1 MNRDVFR
8 SSVIDDVFTTNE
20 LPGYEKAFEETDGG
34 GYISL
39 KANRVF
45 GLRSGEWTPANESQ
59 YRYDVAWEKRD
70 KGFDLSKDEQSRLA
84 QGNPNVRSTY
94 TPRKP
99 IVSGSKADGKNYN
112 DIVLDK
118 FALVPLSYRI
128 LKEINA
134 DSNALKL
141 YEKMQRDDVDY
152 VVYSTG
158 RKVGAGTP
166 SSLYNED
173 GSFNMDSFEEINN
186 IPFSIMG
193 VQTEVP
199 SKDTPLVT
207 RGSQITKLAT
217 LDFLEAGMPIDFM
230 SDEKDFDKRF
240 VQWIGLSEDQKLTE
254 SKLYASIKKNQDLL
268 IAKTEAGYQTLLKK
282 LGIKQTIVNGKKAFV
297 LGDVDKLVDTL
308 RDEILKREV
317 NENITDALN
326 GFEQG
331 DVVLEATPAYQQIR
345 NILYSIADKTVV
357 RPKISG
363 GMKVQIPSTLLESN
377 RVEAK
382 EINGKKVYASDVLKF
397 YTNKDGERV
406 CEIMV
411 GRWFKS
417 DKTDAELIK
426 YFNET
431 PEGQKVLQ
439 GIAFRIPTQKQNS
452 IDVFKIAK
460 FLPEEFG
467 DSVVIPSA
475 LVKKVGSDFDIDKLS
490 IYLKNTY
497 VDSRGN
503 INAVPYF
510 GMGEEAKAKIADM
523 FDKGEFL
530 SKEQAIQLDRYI
542 AEEKERE
549 FDLNSP
555 EAKLIRD
562 IFPEAFTDEAF
573 AKEFVADL
581 AKNGMK
587 EGIVDNMYVK
597 SLENEYIQSLQ
608 DLVSD
613 ELNFDNLIKPNSADQ
628 LKGLAKDINSKLGKP
643 EIDYSS
649 VGNMLSRSFMS
660 SLRQAFVSGKYAIG
674 IAAVSQ
680 TNHAQN
686 QRAVIYVDA
695 DRLKSNKIS
704 DTDKKWLG
712 DGEIK
717 LKEYNSVMANGKKR
731 PSLSMVKN
739 AASEYISDIIGQF
752 IDGYVDISKGPW
764 IMELGA
770 TPNVASTWLF
780 LTKIGV
786 PIKTTAYFMN
796 QPIVRDYLRTIESAG
811 YSWLF
816 IDNFV
821 NDMMDIYTPQ
831 EDISVTELPTETDLG
846 KMIGKKTKELDNTQK
861 AQQQLILQ
869 EFLKY
874 AKMAEH
880 LFQVTQGSNFDT
892 ATINDPYLVFK
903 KQMQLK
909 KAQNTIISSVDDIL
923 DKSFV
928 GPLKDI
934 IYDIR
939 DAFSTILISDRPSTD
954 PSKISVRDVMEA
966 VLAPYTD
973 LNDRDFVKTSQKA
986 VADLFDWAV
995 QTNTKLNNYV
1005 ASSLLG
1011 TETQESAGKKIIE
1024 YRDKVLKDE
1033 SHPLHNNLIINSLK
1047 LDTGSK
1053 NNKPDNLYIAGRDNK
1068 VYDQNQIINS
1078 FRELRDELN
1087 NEGSDLYDR
1096 LVRLAI
1102 IQSGTTTSPISFT
1115 SLLPYKDFKEYYNNT
1130 LSQLENIP
1138 NLEDFYNLNVFERNN
1153 WNNTDVVPFKSF
1165 SLFKSKSGKWLNPNI
1180 QFVANKLRNAMTKAD
1195 IPKVI
1200 NISQFSREGAS
1211 DFVVYTWENRIS
1223 KADKAKAKR
1232 KGDRSYINK
1241 GLFQKVYH
1249 INEDGVREPLM
1260 QVSEYKGKVYK
1271 NFVYKHI
1278 NAWGDSFRANEFYN
1292 FIRPSVLDNDFIK
1305 VEEKFDET
1313 GKKISSAEVS
1323 DDVISSILTT
1333 GTFTEPKIETGTELT
1348 TEDFKC
1354 K

>member
-1 MNRDVFR
+1 
-8 SSVIDDVFTTNE
+8 
-20 LPGYEKAFEETDGG
+20 
-34 GYISL
+34 
-39 KANRVF
+39 
-45 GLRSGEWTPANESQ
+45 
-59 YRYDVAWEKRD
+59 
-70 KGFDLSKDEQSRLA
+70 
-84 QGNPNVRSTY
+84 
-94 TPRKP
+94 
-99 IVSGSKADGKNYN
+99 
-112 DIVLDK
+112 
-118 FALVPLSYRI
+118 
-128 LKEINA
+128 
-134 DSNALKL
+134 
-141 YEKMQRDDVDY
+141 
-152 VVYSTG
+152 
-158 RKVGAGTP
+158 
-166 SSLYNED
+166 
-173 GSFNMDSFEEINN
+173 
-186 IPFSIMG
+186 
-193 VQTEVP
+193 
-199 SKDTPLVT
+199 
-207 RGSQITKLAT
+207 
-217 LDFLEAGMPIDFM
+217 
-230 SDEKDFDKRF
+230 
-240 VQWIGLSEDQKLTE
+240 
-254 SKLYASIKKNQDLL
+254 
-268 IAKTEAGYQTLLKK
+268 
-282 LGIKQTIVNGKKAFV
+282 
-297 LGDVDKLVDTL
+297 
-308 RDEILKREV
+308 
-317 NENITDALN
+317 
-326 GFEQG
+326 
-331 DVVLEATPAYQQIR
+331 
-345 NILYSIADKTVV
+345 
-357 RPKISG
+357 
-363 GMKVQIPSTLLESN
+363 
-377 RVEAK
+377 
-382 EINGKKVYASDVLKF
+382 
-397 YTNKDGERV
+397 
-406 CEIMV
+406 
-411 GRWFKS
+411 
-417 DKTDAELIK
+417 
-426 YFNET
+426 
-431 PEGQKVLQ
+431 
-439 GIAFRIPTQKQNS
+439 
-452 IDVFKIAK
+452 
-460 FLPEEFG
+460 
-467 DSVVIPSA
+467 
-475 LVKKVGSDFDIDKLS
+475 
-490 IYLKNTY
+490 
-497 VDSRGN
+497 
-503 INAVPYF
+503 
-510 GMGEEAKAKIADM
+510 
-523 FDKGEFL
+523 
-530 SKEQAIQLDRYI
+530 
-542 AEEKERE
+542 
-549 FDLNSP
+549 
-555 EAKLIRD
+555 
-562 IFPEAFTDEAF
+562 
-573 AKEFVADL
+573 
-581 AKNGMK
+581 
-587 EGIVDNMYVK
+587 
-597 SLENEYIQSLQ
+597 
-608 DLVSD
+608 
-613 ELNFDNLIKPNSADQ
+613 
-628 LKGLAKDINSKLGKP
+628 
-643 EIDYSS
+643 
-649 VGNMLSRSFMS
+649 
-660 SLRQAFVSGKYAIG
+660 
-674 IAAVSQ
+674 
-680 TNHAQN
+680 
-686 QRAVIYVDA
+686 
-695 DRLKSNKIS
+695 
-704 DTDKKWLG
+704 
-712 DGEIK
+712 
-717 LKEYNSVMANGKKR
+717 MANGKKR